1 MQRKESKTACA
12 AASLALG
19 TLCLWRGFSKEGST
33 AGNANKG
40 GAGEPT
46 ATAGATDSRATG
58 RGSAAHLPSAGGA
71 LARG

>member
-1 MQRKESKTACA
+1 MQRKDSKAACA

-19 TLCLWRGFSKEGST
+19 ALCLWRGFSKEGST
-33 AGNANKG
+33 AGNASKG

-58 RGSAAHLPSAGGA
+58 CGKAAHLPSAGGA